1 MNVFELNPWGF
12 TSLLTAVVSVLFV
25 YFLWRIVS
33 PSPLIK
39 RFTVL
44 LLIEN
49 IAILTS
55 AGGIELLLNYRLTE
69 QAENILILIHH
80 LTDVL
85 LLTLYPVFVAHALP
99 VRALKPLTTVQSRYA
114 LYAVGLVVY
123 ALLVLVRFGFIESGI
138 EPDTPL
144 YLLLIIMFVGMLAF
158 SVFAVKKAKTKL
170 EKEKAMT
177 FVWAFGIRDLAWA
190 AVYFAAVT
198 GLIMKAPMF
207 FIQLY
212 GGATLVYIPIMIY
225 GILKVQLL
233 DIEIRLKSTIKNT
246 VLGGA
251 FIAFFYLISEG
262 TNEFLSSQLGG
273 VVAFLVSILL
283 TIFLSPLHRWAERV
297 SSRLIHGD
305 IDSPDYSASRG
316 LQIYSA
322 AVEEAMAYGAITK
335 GQIALLDRLREGL
348 QLSEDDATALEQ
360 GLNLNRASA
369 Q

>member
-1 MNVFELNPWGF
+1 MSVFELNPWGF
-12 TSLLTAVVSVLFV
+12 TSLFTVLVSVLFV

-33 PSPLIK
+33 PSLLIK

-55 AGGIELLLNYRLTE
+55 SAGIELLLNYKLTGQTE
-69 QAENILILIHH
+69 TILALIHH

-85 LLTLYPVFVAHALP
+85 LLALYPVFVAHALP
-99 VRALKPLTTVQSRYA
+99 VKALKPLTTVRSRYA
-114 LYAVGLVVY
+114 LYTVGSVVY
-123 ALLVLVRFGFIESGI
+123 ALLVLMRLGFIESSF

-144 YLLLIIMFVGMLAF
+144 YLLLVIMFVVMLVF
-158 SVFAVKKAKTKL
+158 SAFAVKKAKTQL
-170 EKEKAMT
+170 EKEKAMA
-177 FVWAFGIRDLAWA
+177 FVCAFGVRDLAWA

-207 FIQLY
+207 FNQLY
-212 GGATLVYIPIMIY
+212 VGATLVYIPIMIY

-246 VLGGA
+246 LLGGA

-273 VVAFLVSILL
+273 VVAFVVSILL
-283 TIFLSPLHRWAERV
+283 TIFLSPLHRWAEHV
-297 SSRLIHGD
+297 ASRLIHGD

-322 AVEEAMAYGAITK
+322 AVEEALAYGAITR
-335 GQIALLDRLREGL
+335 GQIALLDRLRESL
-348 QLSEDDATALEQ
+348 QLPEDDARAVEQ